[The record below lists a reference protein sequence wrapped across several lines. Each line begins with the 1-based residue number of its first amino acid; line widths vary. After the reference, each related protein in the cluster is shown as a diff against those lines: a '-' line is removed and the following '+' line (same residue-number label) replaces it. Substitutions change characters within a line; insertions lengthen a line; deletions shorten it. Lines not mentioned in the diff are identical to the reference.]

1 MQEWRKPR
9 IVISSVSL
17 TGQRSVAVASK
28 YETEANSAVDDSY
41 INAKGA
47 AALGWSVAHLVDPGD
62 ALPVEKASQYQIRSL
77 EELREVFGQFFKT
90 E

>member
-1 MQEWRKPR
+1 LL
-9 IVISSVSL
+9 I
-17 TGQRSVAVASK
+17 
-28 YETEANSAVDDSY
+28 DDSY

-47 AALGWSVAHLVDPGD
+47 AALGWSVAHLVDPNE

-77 EELREVFGQFFKT
+77 EELKVVFGQLFKT